1 MAISDFLMAA
11 DILHNIAVLRGQI
24 AAQAA
29 EDPSLLRIAARRGV
43 DLSALGEAG
52 SAAAA
57 EWQRR
62 GSSSESGDDDSLAR
76 RARALRDDFA
86 NRRRRDT
93 LGGYPHPRTL
103 PPPPPQHSPLSRS
116 RLSMVSTRPI
126 PPRQHVI
133 NSLEAMNQASGMAAR
148 EHHER
153 AARNARSRVRFPN
166 LEYELVEQ
174 DERDEQDEGD
184 VSDDASSSMLS
195 QILSIR

>member
-1 MAISDFLMAA
+1 MAA

-29 EDPSLLRIAARRGV
+29 EDPSLLRIAAQRGV
-43 DLSALGEAG
+43 DLRALGEAG

-57 EWQRR
+57 EWQPRGSSR
-62 GSSSESGDDDSLAR
+62 GSSSESGDDDSVAR

-86 NRRRRDT
+86 NRRRRDI

-116 RLSMVSTRPI
+116 RVSTRPG
-126 PPRQHVI
+126 PTRQSVI
-133 NSLEAMNQASGMAAR
+133 SSLEAMNQASGQAAR

-153 AARNARSRVRFPN
+153 AARAASAARSRVRFPH

-174 DERDEQDEGD
+174 DELDEGE